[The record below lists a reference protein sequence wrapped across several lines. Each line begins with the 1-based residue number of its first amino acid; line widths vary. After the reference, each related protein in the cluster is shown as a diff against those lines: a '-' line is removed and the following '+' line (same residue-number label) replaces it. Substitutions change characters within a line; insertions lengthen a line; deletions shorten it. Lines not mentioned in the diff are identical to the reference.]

1 MRSVTLFLVTQ
12 PAAGIRSAANIHGS
26 RALFDISNL
35 SVLIDQERSAVGY
48 PSVRHQHTVSLGCFT
63 GDEVAE
69 QREGKG
75 SLLCKFTQG
84 RDIIGADS

>member
-12 PAAGIRSAANIHGS
+12 PAASVRCATYIHRSL
-26 RALFDISNL
+26 ALFDIGNL
-35 SVLIDQERSAVGY
+35 SVLVDQERSAVGY
-48 PSVRHQHTVSLGCFT
+48 TCAGYQHTVSLRGLT
-63 GDEVAE
+63 STEVAE
-69 QREGKG
+69 EREGKG

>member
-12 PAAGIRSAANIHGS
+12 PAAGVCRAAYIHRSL
-26 RALFDISNL
+26 ALFDVCNL
-35 SVLIDQERSAVGY
+35 SVLVDQERSAVGY
-48 PSVRHQHTVSLGCFT
+48 TCGGYQHTVRLRSLT
-63 GDEVAE
+63 SDEVAE
-69 QREGKG
+69 EREGKG